1 MIKLKKYQADSIFN
15 IINAIKVNKI
25 KDSNIR
31 KTVLK
36 LMLESQRVQKKSQ
49 EVVEESRKRF
59 FDDFEKE
66 KVIEFQ
72 NALNNVLNLARK
84 NDPDASIKENEL
96 LNTYPELYKAY
107 INFSEFINSLQ
118 IEDIELNVDKIGLDD
133 FVDNM
138 VDQNVDI
145 TAKELIV
152 LEPLFK
158 NESEN
163 KEFSE

>member
-1 MIKLKKYQADSIFN
+1 MIKVKKYQADGIFN
-15 IINAIKVNKI
+15 IVNAIKVNKI

-36 LMLESQRVQKKSQ
+36 LMLESQRIQKKQQ
-49 EVVEESRKRF
+49 EDIEEAKKKF

-66 KVIEFQ
+66 KIDEFQ
-72 NALNNVLNLARK
+72 QHLNEVLDIAK
-84 NDPDASIKENEL
+84 KDDPSGPVKEKEL
-96 LNTYPELYKAY
+96 SNNYPELYKAY
-107 INFSEFINSLQ
+107 ANFIDFLNGLQ
-118 IEDIELNVDKIGLDD
+118 VEDIELLVDKIGLDD

-145 TAKELIV
+145 TARELII

-158 NESEN
+158 NEEEKKEDSE
-163 KEFSE
+163 

>member
-66 KVIEFQ
+66 KIIEFQ

-96 LNTYPELYKAY
+96 SNTYSELYKAY

-118 IEDIELNVDKIGLDD
+118 IEDIELNIDKVELDT

-145 TAKELIV
+145 TAKELII

-163 KEFSE
+163 KEFSK

>member
-66 KVIEFQ
+66 KK
-72 NALNNVLNLARK
+72 L
-84 NDPDASIKENEL
+84 
-96 LNTYPELYKAY
+96 
-107 INFSEFINSLQ
+107 
-118 IEDIELNVDKIGLDD
+118 
-133 FVDNM
+133 
-138 VDQNVDI
+138 
-145 TAKELIV
+145 
-152 LEPLFK
+152 
-158 NESEN
+158 
-163 KEFSE
+163 

>member
-1 MIKLKKYQADSIFN
+1 MILKK
-15 IINAIKVNKI
+15 KKI
-25 KDSNIR
+25 
-31 KTVLK
+31 
-36 LMLESQRVQKKSQ
+36 
-49 EVVEESRKRF
+49 
-59 FDDFEKE
+59 
-66 KVIEFQ
+66 IEFQ

-96 LNTYPELYKAY
+96 SNTYSELYKAY

-118 IEDIELNVDKIGLDD
+118 IEDIELNVDKVELDT

-145 TAKELIV
+145 TAKELII

-163 KEFSE
+163 KEFSK

>member
-66 KVIEFQ
+66 KNYRISK
-72 NALNNVLNLARK
+72 R
-84 NDPDASIKENEL
+84 
-96 LNTYPELYKAY
+96 
-107 INFSEFINSLQ
+107 
-118 IEDIELNVDKIGLDD
+118 
-133 FVDNM
+133 
-138 VDQNVDI
+138 
-145 TAKELIV
+145 
-152 LEPLFK
+152 FK
-158 NESEN
+158 
-163 KEFSE
+163 

>member
-84 NDPDASIKENEL
+84 NDPDTSIKENEL
-96 LNTYPELYKAY
+96 SNTYSELYKAY

-145 TAKELIV
+145 TAKELII

-163 KEFSE
+163 KEFSK

>member
-49 EVVEESRKRF
+49 EIVEESRKRF

-96 LNTYPELYKAY
+96 SKTYPELYKAY

-118 IEDIELNVDKIGLDD
+118 IEDIELNVDKVELDV

-145 TAKELIV
+145 TAKELII